1 MDKKEKRPTVL
12 FFDSGVGGFSV
23 YCEAKRLLPN
33 WHYLYCFDNA
43 GFPYSE
49 REEESIIHRT

>member
-23 YCEAKRLLPN
+23 YREAKKLLPN

-43 GFPYSE
+43 GFPYSSRSE
-49 REEESIIHRT
+49 